1 VDGKIGGEIVN
12 NNINARIDLNRIFAR
27 LYGIGLNNKNSVNVR
42 IKNGNI
48 YFNPV
53 TLIGQSTELTIKGKI
68 VEYFD
73 ILVEGVTDL
82 RPFKALFNVDDIR
95 GRATIQ
101 LYIYENKNNPEIA
114 GGADITNA
122 SITFRKIFLL

>member
-12 NNINARIDLNRIFAR
+12 NNINVRIDLNRIFAR

-53 TLIGQSTELTIKGKI
+53 TLIGQSTELTIK
-68 VEYFD
+68 VNS
-73 ILVEGVTDL
+73 GV
-82 RPFKALFNVDDIR
+82 F
-95 GRATIQ
+95 
-101 LYIYENKNNPEIA
+101 
-114 GGADITNA
+114 
-122 SITFRKIFLL
+122 